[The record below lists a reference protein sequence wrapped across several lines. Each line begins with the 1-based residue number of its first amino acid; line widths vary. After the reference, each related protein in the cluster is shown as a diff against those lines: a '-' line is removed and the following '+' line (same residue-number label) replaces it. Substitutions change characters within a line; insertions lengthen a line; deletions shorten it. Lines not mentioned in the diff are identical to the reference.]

1 MKIHLLLHVIA
12 GEGEPRQKS
21 ALNTALKPG
30 QKPKDGRDVN
40 AIGSV
45 PISEAEEEIV
55 PMERANNLQQ
65 APIISGYMLWS
76 ISSTFRPSMFLP
88 STKPTASHSVELPYL
103 LRSLHMFND
112 WNDQY
117 FVILLEF
124 FFTYQT
130 FVYRSRIFSFI
141 MSFNFFKGCFKFS
154 TSLLVI
160 NSPHW
165 ILFAKIVELSQCLF
179 VLIAPSC
186 GCFIQ
191 DSSTVA

>member
-12 GEGEPRQKS
+12 GEDEPRQKS

-112 WNDQY
+112 WNDQH
-117 FVILLEF
+117 FVILFEVF
-124 FFTYQT
+124 FFTFQT
-130 FVYRSRIFSFI
+130 FFI
-141 MSFNFFKGCFKFS
+141 
-154 TSLLVI
+154 
-160 NSPHW
+160 
-165 ILFAKIVELSQCLF
+165 
-179 VLIAPSC
+179 VLI
-186 GCFIQ
+186 FYYIF
-191 DSSTVA
+191 VYHVI